1 MPIVTQLWDT
11 FDHSYNGQGVIQSA
25 TYKYLVEDVESEKDA
40 IFAVLDSD
48 EVPKGLDGGSVTIT
62 NVEIEER
69 VNETVYKVNVNYGKE
84 NNNFSSDDEEESEPT
99 MSFDTSG
106 GTSTMTIAKWQK
118 TLKKGSVEPGL
129 AINWNGKVNEDSDI
143 RGVEIVIPSSRET
156 WTKSIPTSRAESTSF
171 KRKIAELTGKVNSKK
186 FKGWNEGE
194 VLFLGAS
201 FTADKSKDKTVVTYN
216 FLIRFNGADEINGV
230 KYKKYGHEYLWAM
243 PKITQ
248 KKENTQATSKTTPTL
263 EAEGVYLAR
272 VYDYVDLNELGI

>member
-11 FDHSYNGQGVIQSA
+11 FDHSYNAQGVIQSA
-25 TYKYLVEDVESEKDA
+25 TYKYLVEEVESEKDA
-40 IFAVLDSD
+40 IFAVLDSN
-48 EVPKGLDGGSVTIT
+48 EVPKGLDNGSVTIT

-84 NNNFSSDDEEESEPT
+84 ENSTNDEEESEPT

-143 RGVEIVIPSSRET
+143 RGVEVVIPSSRET
-156 WTKSIPTSRAESTSF
+156 WTKSVPTSRAESTSF

-186 FKGWNEGE
+186 FKGWQEGE

-201 FTADKSKDKTVVTYN
+201 FTADSSKKRTTVTYN

-243 PKITQ
+243 PKIMQ
-248 KKENTQATSKTTPTL
+248 KKENTKATTTPTL